1 MNTDLRNALIRS
13 FCVHLCPIF
22 GVLICAICEICVLF
36 FTPIQAAFAFVV
48 VNLSLYLGFGAEV
61 EEQADFIGGGFE
73 VVEELGFVFGGDG
86 AGGFEFDDDGFV
98 DE

>member
-1 MNTDLRNALIRS
+1 M
-13 FCVHLCPIF
+13 F
-22 GVLICAICEICVLF
+22 ICVLF
-36 FTPIQAAFAFVV
+36 FKFQSVSSVFICVPFIGVLFFNPIQVAFAFVV
-48 VNLSLYLGFGAEV
+48 VNLSLDLGFGAEV
-61 EEQADFIGGGFE
+61 EKQADFIGCGFE